1 METIS
6 IIVPVYNEE
15 DTIKI
20 FYDTCTKY
28 LDNEHE
34 FNIIFVD
41 DGSKDKTLEICNDL
55 SSKDKRIKYVSFS
68 KNFGKE
74 AAMYA
79 GLEASKSLL
88 SDAAIIMDV
97 DLQDP
102 PSLIPE
108 FIKKHDE
115 GFKLIYA
122 KQKDK
127 KKAKFLSRFF
137 AKWFYRF
144 YCHFT
149 GDKQMTDGSRDF
161 CLLDKK
167 VIDAFLSIKDTNR
180 FTKGLYHFV
189 GFKTTTIEFEYQ
201 TRSAGVTKWS
211 FKKLLKYGFS
221 GIDEF
226 SNWLLVV
233 PKAVGFIWFIILIV
247 DLVKQIVNNVNYGV
261 FNTMPIRVDVAV
273 ISVALIGYIIVRLGY
288 QILDES
294 RRRPIYICEESN
306 IETK

>member
-15 DTIKI
+15 ETINI
-20 FYDTCTKY
+20 YYNEACKY
-28 LDNEHE
+28 LDNNHI

-41 DGSKDKTLEICNDL
+41 DGSRDKTLEICKSL
-55 SSKDKRIKYVSFS
+55 SEKDSRVKYVSFS

-79 GLEASKSLL
+79 GLEASQKLN

-108 FIKKHDE
+108 FIQKHDL
-115 GFKLIYA
+115 GYKLIYA

-127 KKAKFLSRFF
+127 KKAKKLSRFF

-144 YCHFT
+144 YTHFT
-149 GDKQMTDGSRDF
+149 RDKQMTDGSRDF

-167 VIDAFLSIKDTNR
+167 VIDAFLSVKDKNR

-201 TRSAGVTKWS
+201 TRSAGTTKWS
-211 FKKLLKYGFS
+211 FKKLLKYGLS

-226 SNWLLVV
+226 SDWLRIV
-233 PKAVGFIWFIILIV
+233 PKGIGLIWFVILII
-247 DLVKQIVNNVNYGV
+247 DLIKQIYNQVNYNN
-261 FNTMPIRVDVAV
+261 FNFMPIRIDLAV
-273 ISVALIGYIIVRLGY
+273 ISLCIIAYYIIKLIY
-288 QILDES
+288 QVLDEA
-294 RRRPIYICEESN
+294 RERPIYICEESN
-306 IETK
+306 IETE